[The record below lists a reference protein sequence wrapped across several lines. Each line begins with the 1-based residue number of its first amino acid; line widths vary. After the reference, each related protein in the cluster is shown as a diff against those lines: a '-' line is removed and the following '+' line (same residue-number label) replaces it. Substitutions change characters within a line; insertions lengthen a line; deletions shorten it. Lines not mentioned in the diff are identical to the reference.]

1 MMELIQFINGTTIAA
16 IAVVTYLV
24 VWAIKQSKLSN
35 QYLPIVAILIGAV
48 IGIFI
53 GIANG
58 DIKWVAGLVDGVIAG
73 AVSVGGNELAKSIG
87 TMFNGGTK

>member
-1 MMELIQFINGTTIAA
+1 MMELIQFINGTTITA

-35 QYLPIVAILIGAV
+35 QYLPIVAISIGAV

-87 TMFNGGTK
+87 TMFNGGAK

>member
-87 TMFNGGTK
+87 TMFDGGAK

>member
-1 MMELIQFINGTTIAA
+1 MMEFIQFINGTTIAA

-35 QYLPIVAILIGAV
+35 QHLPIVAILIGAV

-58 DIKWVAGLVDGVIAG
+58 DIKWVAGLIDGVIAG

-87 TMFNGGTK
+87 TMFNGGAK

>member
-58 DIKWVAGLVDGVIAG
+58 DIKWVAGLIDGVIAG

-87 TMFNGGTK
+87 TMFNGGAK

>member
-48 IGIFI
+48 IGISI

-87 TMFNGGTK
+87 TMFNGGAK

>member
-35 QYLPIVAILIGAV
+35 QYLPIVAISIGAV

-87 TMFNGGTK
+87 TMFNGGAK

>member
-1 MMELIQFINGTTIAA
+1 
-16 IAVVTYLV
+16 
-24 VWAIKQSKLSN
+24 
-35 QYLPIVAILIGAV
+35 

-73 AVSVGGNELAKSIG
+73 AVSVGGNELAKSLA
-87 TMFNGGTK
+87 TMFNGGAK

>member
-1 MMELIQFINGTTIAA
+1 MMELIQYINGTTIAA

-35 QYLPIVAILIGAV
+35 KYLPIVAIVIGAA

-73 AVSVGGNELAKSIG
+73 AVSVGGNELGKSVMTIFSGGAK
-87 TMFNGGTK
+87 

>member
-16 IAVVTYLV
+16 IAVVAYLV

-35 QYLPIVAILIGAV
+35 KYLPIVAIGIGAV
-48 IGIFI
+48 IGILI

-73 AVSVGGNELAKSIG
+73 AVSVGGNELGKSVMAMFEGSAK
-87 TMFNGGTK
+87 

>member
-1 MMELIQFINGTTIAA
+1 MELIQFINGTTIAA

-48 IGIFI
+48 IGISI

-87 TMFNGGTK
+87 TMFNGGAK

>member
-1 MMELIQFINGTTIAA
+1 MMKLIQFINGTTIAA

-87 TMFNGGTK
+87 TMFNGGAK

>member
-53 GIANG
+53 GIASG

-87 TMFNGGTK
+87 TMFNGGAK

>member
-24 VWAIKQSKLSN
+24 VWAIKQTKFN
-35 QYLPIVAILIGAV
+35 NKYLPIIAITIGAV

-53 GIANG
+53 GVANG
-58 DIKWVAGLVDGVIAG
+58 DIKWIAGLVDGVIAG
-73 AVSVGGNELAKSIG
+73 AVSVGGNELGKSVMAVFEG
-87 TMFNGGTK
+87 STK

>member
-1 MMELIQFINGTTIAA
+1 M
-16 IAVVTYLV
+16 
-24 VWAIKQSKLSN
+24 
-35 QYLPIVAILIGAV
+35 

-73 AVSVGGNELAKSIG
+73 AVSVGGNELVKAIAA
-87 TMFNGGTK
+87 MFNGGAK

>member
-87 TMFNGGTK
+87 TMFNGGAK

>member
-1 MMELIQFINGTTIAA
+1 MELIQFINGTTIAA

-87 TMFNGGTK
+87 TMFNGGAK

>member
-1 MMELIQFINGTTIAA
+1 MMEVIQFINGTTIAA

-24 VWAIKQSKLSN
+24 VWAIKPTQVSN
-35 QYLPIVAILIGAV
+35 KYLPIIARGVGSV

-53 GIANG
+53 GSANG

-73 AVSVGGNELAKSIG
+73 AVSVGGNELAKSLA
-87 TMFNGGTK
+87 TMFNGGAK

>member
-48 IGIFI
+48 IGAVI

-87 TMFNGGTK
+87 TMFNGGAK

>member
-24 VWAIKQSKLSN
+24 VWAIKQTQFSN
-35 QYLPIVAILIGAV
+35 KYLPIIALGVGAV

-73 AVSVGGNELAKSIG
+73 AVSVGGNELVKAIAA
-87 TMFNGGTK
+87 MFNGGAK